1 MPFEHNGL
9 GLDHQLVTN
18 CVGRFAAAVGRS
30 MGGTPLR
37 IAGTG
42 VYHPRTRVSS
52 ANIDERLQKGAGWTE
67 ANFMIRERGVAGSL
81 ETSSSM
87 GAAAAIQAC
96 EAAGV
101 APADVD
107 VIIGACGVMEQPI
120 PGTSVLIQEK
130 LGLGSSGIPA
140 FDVNATCLSFLAALD
155 VVAMGFACG
164 RWKTALIVSSDIA
177 SAALDFS
184 DPGASVIFGDGAAA
198 AVIER
203 SEGDDGPSLLGSRIE
218 TYGSGFQLCE
228 LRSGGT
234 RLRPHEDLDGFLSA
248 SKFRMDGPA
257 VYRAARKRAPRLMHK
272 LLTSAGV
279 SLDDIALVIP
289 HQASAHGLN
298 YLHDVLGIPQEK
310 IVNVFHSCGNQIAA
324 SLPTAL
330 HEAASSQRLRRGD
343 LALLIGTAA
352 GISIGGAVIRY

>member
-1 MPFEHNGL
+1 
-9 GLDHQLVTN
+9 
-18 CVGRFAAAVGRS
+18 
-30 MGGTPLR
+30 MGGTPLK
-37 IAGTG
+37 ITGTG
-42 VYHPRTRVSS
+42 VYRPLNRVASS
-52 ANIDERLQKGAGWTE
+52 AIDEKISKGAGWTE
-67 ANFMIRERGVAGSL
+67 ANFMIGERGVASSD
-81 ETSSSM
+81 ETTSSM

-96 EAAGV
+96 DAAGI

-130 LGLGSSGIPA
+130 LGLGSSGIPT

-155 VVAMGFACG
+155 VVAMGIGSG
-164 RWKTALIVSSDIA
+164 RWSRALIVSSDIA
-177 SAALDFS
+177 SAALDFT

-203 SEGDDGPSLLGSRIE
+203 SQGEDGPSLLASRIE
-218 TYGSGFQLCE
+218 TYGSGYQLCE

-234 RLRPHEDLDGFLSA
+234 RLRPHDDLEAFLSA
-248 SKFRMDGPA
+248 SRFRMDGPG
-257 VYRAARKRAPRLMHK
+257 VYRAARKRAPRLMQK
-272 LLTSAGV
+272 LLARAQV
-279 SLDDIALVIP
+279 SLDDIDVVVP

-298 YLHDVLGIPQEK
+298 YLHDVLRIPQER
-310 IVNVFHSCGNQIAA
+310 IVNVFHNCGNQIAA

-330 HEAASSQRLRRGD
+330 HEAVSSGRLKRGD

-352 GISIGGAVIRY
+352 GISIGAAVIRY